1 MSIIKDSKKHNKEVL
16 EEKIK
21 TWIVDNGKSFGKV
34 MQPMR
39 LALVGEL
46 KGVDVFVICEIIGKT
61 KTIRRLDLLI
71 KAIKEV
77 D

>member
-1 MSIIKDSKKHNKEVL
+1 
-16 EEKIK
+16 
-21 TWIVDNGKSFGKV
+21 

-61 KTIRRLDLLI
+61 KTISRLDLLI